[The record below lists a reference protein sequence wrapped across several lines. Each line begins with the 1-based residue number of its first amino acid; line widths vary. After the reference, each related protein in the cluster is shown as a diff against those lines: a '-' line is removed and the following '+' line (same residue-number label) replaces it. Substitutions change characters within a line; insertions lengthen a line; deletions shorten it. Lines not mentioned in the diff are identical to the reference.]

1 MSTARV
7 RFLRKT
13 YQQTR
18 QFIEEDLESEG
29 SSEDLDEAVTSV
41 TSDTSDTA
49 AQESGRRLSSLAKQL
64 PRKEYLWRKVQAVA
78 FGTRRAMQQRH
89 RLLSTLKMSIQE
101 CVERQRVA
109 KRIQETMMQDESG
122 KDLLAG
128 LRTSLDGTSIEM
140 LEEILMEARKFQV
153 LKLPDFVQMVLDHAM
168 GDSDKAQ
175 QLLQDS
181 LLDAVQDATE
191 LGEDLFE
198 MDELRSNI
206 MDKVEAFKIAMRK
219 ASESRIQDK
228 LKSLEPP
235 KEEES
240 EEFLEAPEHRE
251 SHEREMFPAAP
262 AESEQDGD
270 LEDLEDLEEPG
281 VSSAMSATSAVCA
294 VPNVTPVA
302 PEEPR
307 QASRETLPA
316 ISNFDAAVASSH
328 SSRDACDGRDV
339 YIAHPDPPSSEGS
352 YREPELLD
360 SSEPMQ
366 AASSLQSESRSCRRG
381 LREIPVKVQS
391 ARLPLQHRHHENMQ
405 GYAALVQ
412 GARQMASAEAE
423 SDLLAEDVF
432 QTARSETTFRSTWHG
447 KLMVLGPSTSERL
460 ATRAATSLT
469 GEADRFPVLPMYRHS
484 SKEAKGSDF
493 RQKQK
498 AVSLDNDLPKLG
510 QIQPAGSWRSISKG
524 SGRFGY
530 TLPET
535 PRREGPNHPLV
546 SPRRNPPSHPAPRQ
560 MAWTLLPGITD

>member
-1 MSTARV
+1 MIQLLTHLGCLIIGLVSLGRVSLARA
-7 RFLRKT
+7 
-13 YQQTR
+13 

-168 GDSDKAQ
+168 GDSEKAQ

-235 KEEES
+235 KE
-240 EEFLEAPEHRE
+240 FLEAPEHRE
-251 SHEREMFPAAP
+251 SHEREMFP
-262 AESEQDGD
+262 DGD

-316 ISNFDAAVASSH
+316 IANFDAAVASSH
-328 SSRDACDGRDV
+328 SSRDACDGR
-339 YIAHPDPPSSEGS
+339 
-352 YREPELLD
+352 
-360 SSEPMQ
+360 
-366 AASSLQSESRSCRRG
+366 ESC
-381 LREIPVKVQS
+381 L
-391 ARLPLQHRHHENMQ
+391 
-405 GYAALVQ
+405 Q
-412 GARQMASAEAE
+412 GA
-423 SDLLAEDVF
+423 
-432 QTARSETTFRSTWHG
+432 
-447 KLMVLGPSTSERL
+447 VLGTNSRINSPLEPL
-460 ATRAATSLT
+460 EIT
-469 GEADRFPVLPMYRHS
+469 GECFFL
-484 SKEAKGSDF
+484 
-493 RQKQK
+493 
-498 AVSLDNDLPKLG
+498 LWLLLLG
-510 QIQPAGSWRSISKG
+510 
-524 SGRFGY
+524 
-530 TLPET
+530 
-535 PRREGPNHPLV
+535 
-546 SPRRNPPSHPAPRQ
+546 
-560 MAWTLLPGITD
+560 